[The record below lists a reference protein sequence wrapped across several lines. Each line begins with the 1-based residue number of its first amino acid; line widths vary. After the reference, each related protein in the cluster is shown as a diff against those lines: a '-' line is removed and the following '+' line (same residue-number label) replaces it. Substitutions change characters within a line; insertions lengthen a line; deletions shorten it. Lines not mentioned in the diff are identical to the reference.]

1 MVKRADRIA
10 DEIRDIVGSL
20 FQGGVLEDPALQ
32 GVTITAAKVSPD
44 LQVATLYFRVY
55 GDNDNDISAAGA
67 GLRRA
72 STFFRKKLA
81 EGLDLRRV
89 PAVRFFYDES
99 LERASRIEDLLRQ
112 I

>member
-10 DEIRDIVGSL
+10 DEIRDIIGGL
-20 FQGGVLEDPALQ
+20 FQGGVLEDPALK
-32 GVTITAAKVSPD
+32 GITITAAKVSPD

-55 GDNDNDISAAGA
+55 KDTQGEIKAASA

-72 STFFRKKLA
+72 SPFFRKKLA
-81 EGLDLRRV
+81 EALDLRRV
-89 PAVRFFYDES
+89 PEVRFFYDES
-99 LERASRIEDLLRQ
+99 LEKASRIEDLLRQ